1 MKTIRDVTRAKAGM
15 KAKAY
20 ATGGAVNGKLSV
32 DGNEAPMTNRRLAR
46 TATEGGTVDGGRAR
60 SRPDRSARKAGKGK
74 ANVNVIIAPPRE
86 REAPPTIP
94 PPAMPRAAAP
104 MPPPAPMPPAAS
116 PPGAGM
122 PPPVVPGAS
131 PLLRKSGGRVMA
143 KGGKV
148 KC

>member
-1 MKTIRDVTRAKAGM
+1 MKTIRDVTRAKASM
-15 KAKAY
+15 KAKEY
-20 ATGGAVNGKLSV
+20 ARGGAVNDTLPV
-32 DGNEAPMTNRRLAR
+32 DGGAAPMTNRRPAR

-60 SRPDRSARKAGKGK
+60 SRPDRSARKGGKGK
-74 ANVNVIIAPPRE
+74 TNVNVIIAPQQRE
-86 REAPPTIP
+86 REAPPVP

-122 PPPVVPGAS
+122 PPPIVPGAS